1 MQRTATDLKS
11 GVLRSGMAILLALCF
26 MTVGCSVCNSLFKSS
41 GDTGSATAERTT
53 WSSRAWY
60 SGEYSGKQFVRIVEQ
75 DRPKGGMI
83 QRNDH
88 PIMLEPGLI
97 RSALGELEVKPTPN
111 GKPIPIFTGPE
122 LDVLG
127 KRLSEG
133 LALAGPDQDVIFVVY
148 GLRSAL
154 FGIAKRPMITTGRVF
169 YKDGKL
175 NIIFGRVVGEIKE
188 HIDPRL
194 EQTAPGSRSRQ
205 VSHEWTLPDVPGMQL
220 YSAEDMMRSDWV
232 MLDLASIAE
241 HEALGTRPVKTGKI
255 GSEPSASTPERVTT
269 PQETGQAQP
278 PAYHPPATAQVPQ
291 TGKSSKTIEER
302 LLILED
308 LKNKKLISDEEY
320 KAKRAA
326 ILNDL

>member
-1 MQRTATDLKS
+1 MQRTAMDLNS
-11 GVLRSGMAILLALCF
+11 GVLRSGMATLLLCF
-26 MTVGCSVCNSLFKSS
+26 MTVGCPICISLFSS
-41 GDTGSATAERTT
+41 SADIASASAERTT

-60 SGEYSGKQFVRIVEQ
+60 AGEYSGKQYVRIVEQ

-83 QRNDH
+83 QQNDH

-97 RSALGELEVKPTPN
+97 RSALSELEVKLIPSD
-111 GKPIPIFTGPE
+111 KPIPIFTGPE

-133 LALAGPDQDVIFVVY
+133 LALAGPYQDVTFVVY

-154 FGIAKRPMITTGRVF
+154 FGIAKRPMVTTGRVF

-194 EQTAPGSRSRQ
+194 QPLAPGSRSRQ
-205 VSHEWTLPDVPGMQL
+205 VSHEWTLPDEPGMQL

-241 HEALGTRPVKTGKI
+241 HEALGTKSAKTGKI
-255 GSEPSASTPERVTT
+255 GSEPSAISPERVTT
-269 PQETGQAQP
+269 PQETRQAQP
-278 PAYHPPATAQVPQ
+278 PAYQAPAIAQVPQ

-302 LLILED
+302 LLILND
-308 LKNKKLISDEEY
+308 LKNKKLITDEEY